1 MDDDLKTRVYG
12 IVADIPRG
20 FVLTY
25 GLLAVLAG
33 VPRNARLIGRI
44 MSQAPRD
51 ARSHRVVNY
60 AGRTV
65 PGWTGQRILLERD
78 GVVFKANGCVDLKK
92 HLWRTMPEV

>member
-1 MDDDLKTRVYG
+1 MAEATDFAKAVYA

-25 GLLAVLAG
+25 GLLAALAG
-33 VPRNARLIGRI
+33 RPRNARLVGRI

-51 ARSHRVVNY
+51 TRSHRVVNS

-65 PGWTGQRILLERD
+65 PGWLAQRGLLEAE
-78 GVVFKANGCVDLKK
+78 GIVFKENGCVDLRK
-92 HLWRTMPEV
+92 HLWKAL

>member
-1 MDDDLKTRVYG
+1 MDDDLKARVYG

-25 GLLAVLAG
+25 GLLAMLAG

-51 ARSHRVVNY
+51 ARSHRVVNH

-65 PGWTGQRILLERD
+65 PGWTEQRILLERD
-78 GVVFKANGCVDLKK
+78 GVVFKTNGCVDLKK